1 MDRKTD
7 SPIMDG
13 VSRLRLSC
21 LMLSCSGSQVHLSN
35 DRPMIQRQ
43 VRKAAII
50 LANGYILFFFSER
63 VFWSFW
69 RPGDNLSELLVTWIA
84 YCLLGWIFLD
94 LVRRFKVASFSSLF
108 LCGAVFGW
116 VGEGVVVDT
125 LYGDPTNPFPLS
137 VSWTGLAWHALLSV
151 GVGWYLI
158 GRALTDEKP
167 TKIALIS
174 LAVGVSWGLW
184 AVWWQKELGK
194 DVDTSVLGFA
204 SHALPCSIPF
214 LLAWFVLGLAQPHW
228 FQSGRVATIVLWGLV
243 LAVFLVARVPTRPYA
258 ALILPPLLLTCIV
271 GLHRNARRE
280 QRPDVLDGIL
290 DRIRTRNVL
299 VLILIPV
306 SAIAV
311 YALFH
316 SLNLQVPTNVMLY
329 VITMPL
335 GFWFFFRSLWF
346 TIRPRNA

>member
-1 MDRKTD
+1 MIR
-7 SPIMDG
+7 
-13 VSRLRLSC
+13 RLLC
-21 LMLSCSGSQVHLSN
+21 KL
-35 DRPMIQRQ
+35 
-43 VRKAAII
+43 AII

-69 RPGDNLSELLVTWIA
+69 RPGDNLSEFLITWIA

-94 LVRRFKVASFSSLF
+94 LVRRFKVASFPSLF

-158 GRALTDEKP
+158 GRALTEEKP
-167 TKIALIS
+167 TRTALIS
-174 LAVGVSWGLW
+174 LAVGIGWGLW
-184 AVWWQKELGK
+184 AVWWPTELGK
-194 DVDTSVLGFA
+194 EVDTSVWGFA
-204 SHALPCSIPF
+204 SHATPCSILF
-214 LLAWFVLGLAQPHW
+214 LLSWLILGVARPDW
-228 FQSGRVATIVLWGLV
+228 FQSSRLATIVLSGLV
-243 LAVFLVARVPTRPYA
+243 VVIFLAARVPARPYA
-258 ALILPPLLLTCIV
+258 ALILPPLLSVCCV
-271 GLHRNARRE
+271 GLSRNARME
-280 QRPDVLDGIL
+280 QRPDILDGIL
-290 DRIRTRNVL
+290 GRIRSRNVL
-299 VLILIPV
+299 VLILIPL

-311 YALFH
+311 YALNR
-316 SLNLQVPTNVMLY
+316 SLKLHMPTNVVLY

-335 GFWFFFRSLWF
+335 GFWFFFRSLWV